1 MQLELGYH
9 VMSKE
14 AAEERG
20 EFDETMSI
28 VEFLR
33 RLDQREDLPLDVTV
47 YGLDD
52 YLLSAQDSNEACDHI
67 HSILRDRASHISLQQ
82 PCVQFV
88 VDEIEYWDEPVIPD
102 EGGDIR
108 LQSIFR
114 RIDKRGAGWYES
126 ELNVSS

>member
-9 VMSKE
+9 VMSRE
-14 AAEERG
+14 AANERG
-20 EFDETMSI
+20 EFDDQMSI

-52 YLLSAQDSNEACDHI
+52 YLLSAADPDDACDHI
-67 HSILRDRASHISLQQ
+67 HSLLRDRASHISLQQ
-82 PCVQFV
+82 PCIQFV
-88 VDEIEYWDEPVIPD
+88 VDEIEYWDEPVIPAED
-102 EGGDIR
+102 GDIG
-108 LQSIFR
+108 LSSIFR

>member
-9 VMSKE
+9 LMSKE
-14 AAEERG
+14 TAEERG
-20 EFDETMSI
+20 EFDDKMSI

-33 RLDQREDLPLDVTV
+33 RLDRREDFPLDVTV

-52 YLLSAQDSNEACDHI
+52 YLLSAEDPDEACDHI

-88 VDEIEYWDEPVIPD
+88 IDEIEYWEEPVIPAD
-102 EGGDIR
+102 EEDIG

-114 RIDKRGAGWYES
+114 RIDKKGAGWYES